1 MNFHRRIAGSLAL
14 ALLLLTTFNFA
25 QAQQNTGSIR
35 GEVKDQFGGIVLGA
49 AVKVVDSAGATK
61 SSTTNEEG
69 IYTIT
74 GLAPGKYTVTVSAPG
89 FAPFETKDVEV
100 SAGRRQQVDAA
111 LQVTI
116 EEQKVNVEAE
126 APISTDAEKNASA
139 LVLRGADLDALPDD
153 PDDLAAALQALAG
166 PSAGPNGGQIFV
178 DGFTGGRMP
187 PKEAI
192 REIRINQN
200 PFTAENDRPGGGR
213 IEILTR
219 PGSDRYRGS
228 ASFFFNTAGM
238 NSRNPFAPVRAP
250 FQNRQYSGN
259 FSGPIIKKKSS
270 FFFDF
275 ERRETDDNEII
286 NANVVD
292 TVPFSFS
299 SFRQVIL
306 QPARTTSFSPRI
318 DYQLNTNNTLV
329 ARYSFDRRE
338 QMNQGVGTFDLPS
351 REYNSNS
358 TQHTFQLTETAVLSP
373 TVVNETR
380 FQFVHQAR
388 GSVQASDAV
397 AVNVRDAF
405 TTGGAQL
412 GLAQNKEN
420 RWELQ
425 NFTNWSMGT
434 HTLRAGGR
442 VRGVK
447 ITDTSQR
454 NFGGT
459 FVFNSLDQFSRTIQ
473 FQNSGLSPVELRAL
487 DALPSQFTINGGQ
500 PTASVSQMD
509 FGVFIQD
516 DWRVKQNFTL
526 SLGLRYE
533 NQTNIKSNLNFGPRI
548 AFAWSPGTGG
558 KSAATPKTV
567 IRGGFGVFFER
578 FGEGLT
584 LNADRFNGVDQL
596 QFIVS
601 NGSLGQLNPS
611 DLAVLA
617 QARFAPSG
625 TVTNVP
631 TTTGLTARTQ
641 TTFQVDPKLQAPYS
655 TYTGLSMERQL
666 PGKFVLTL
674 MGSNV
679 HTQHMFRS
687 RNINAPVFVTG
698 PNGVITSF
706 RPMAGVT
713 GDLFQYESSGH
724 FNINQLVVSVR
735 SGFSKKLTLF
745 SNYAFS
751 KARNDTDGA
760 GTFPANQYD
769 VSNEYGRAS
778 FDVRHRFF
786 VGGNYTLP
794 WYGISLS
801 PLVFVNSSQPFNITT
816 GIDSNGDRLFTD
828 RPALATSATLPQNL
842 RITPF
847 GNFDIRPAP
856 GTPLIPRNFGEAPAF
871 MNVNL
876 RMGKT
881 WTFGDL
887 PNSRRVAGS
896 GGQDQ
901 GGGDGGGRRGADT
914 GGLGNIGGVGG
925 GRGGGGRGGGG
936 GGRGGGGGGLFGGM
950 SGPGAEKR
958 YGLTLS
964 LNFQNLLNQVNLSKP
979 NGNLS
984 SATFGQSLSSV
995 GGGGGFGGGGGNS
1008 SAGNRRITAQVRFTF

>member
-1 MNFHRRIAGSLAL
+1 
-14 ALLLLTTFNFA
+14 
-25 QAQQNTGSIR
+25 
-35 GEVKDQFGGIVLGA
+35 
-49 AVKVVDSAGATK
+49 
-61 SSTTNEEG
+61 
-69 IYTIT
+69 
-74 GLAPGKYTVTVSAPG
+74 
-89 FAPFETKDVEV
+89 
-100 SAGRRQQVDAA
+100 
-111 LQVTI
+111 
-116 EEQKVNVEAE
+116 
-126 APISTDAEKNASA
+126 
-139 LVLRGADLDALPDD
+139 VLRGADLDALPDD

-228 ASFFFNTAGM
+228 ASFFFNSAGL
-238 NSRNPFAPVRAP
+238 NARNPFAPVRAP

-259 FSGPIIKKKSS
+259 FSGPIVKKKSS

-286 NANVVD
+286 NATVVD
-292 TVPFSFS
+292 AVPFGYTG
-299 SFRQVIL
+299 FRQVIL
-306 QPARTTSFSPRI
+306 QPVRTTSFSPRI

-329 ARYSFDRRE
+329 GRYSFDKRDL
-338 QMNQGVGTFDLPS
+338 MNQSGGTFDLPS
-351 REYNSNS
+351 RQYNRSS

-380 FQFVHQAR
+380 FQFVHQKAE
-388 GSVQASDAV
+388 SVQASDAV

-405 TTGGAQL
+405 TTGGAQI
-412 GLAQNKEN
+412 GQPQNTEN
-420 RWELQ
+420 RWEVQ

-434 HTLRAGGR
+434 HVLRAGGR

-459 FVFNSLDQFSRTIQ
+459 FVFNSLDQFSRTVQ
-473 FQNSGLSPVELRAL
+473 YQNSGLSPVELRAL

-500 PTASVSQMD
+500 PTASVSQID
-509 FGVFIQD
+509 FGAFIQD

-548 AFAWSPGTGG
+548 AFAWTPGTAG
-558 KSAATPKTV
+558 KSAATPKMV

-601 NGSLGQLNPS
+601 NSSLGQLNPS

-617 QARFAPSG
+617 QARFTPSG

-631 TTTGLTARTQ
+631 TTAGLTARTQ
-641 TTFQVDPKLQAPYS
+641 TTFQVDPNLEAPYS
-655 TYTGLSMERQL
+655 TYTGLSLERQL

-674 MGSNV
+674 TGANV

-698 PNGVITSF
+698 PNGVITSN
-706 RPMAGVT
+706 RPMVGVT
-713 GDLFQYESSGH
+713 GDIFQYESSGH
-724 FNINQLVVSVR
+724 FNLNQLVVQVR
-735 SGFSKKLTLF
+735 SGFSKTLSLF
-745 SNYAFS
+745 SNYVLS
-751 KARNDTDGA
+751 KATNDTDGA
-760 GTFPANQYD
+760 GTFPADQYD

-786 VGGNYTLP
+786 FGGNYTTP

-801 PLVFVNSSQPFNITT
+801 PLINISSSQPFNITT

-842 RITPF
+842 RVTPY
-847 GNFDIRPAP
+847 GNFDIRPAA
-856 GTPLIPRNFGEAPAF
+856 GTPLIPRNFGQGPGF
-871 MNVNL
+871 MSVNM
-876 RMGKT
+876 RVGKT

-887 PNSRRVAGS
+887 PNSRRATAAS
-896 GGQDQ
+896 STDQDS
-901 GGGDGGGRRGADT
+901 GGGRRRGGDT
-914 GGLGNIGGVGG
+914 GGLGNIS
-925 GRGGGGRGGGG
+925 GGGRGGGG
-936 GGRGGGGGGLFGGM
+936 GGRGGGRGGGGGGGLFGGM

-964 LNFQNLLNQVNLSKP
+964 VNFTNLLNQVNLIKP

-984 SATFGQSLSSV
+984 SATFGQSLATA
-995 GGGGGFGGGGGNS
+995 GGFGFGGGGGNS
-1008 SAGNRRITAQVRFTF
+1008 ASANRRITAQVRFTF